1 MPITRPLA
9 AAIAVALTLGV
20 VAESADARPRPRRA
34 KRFVANKTFGLGLM
48 IGAPTGLSGKYF
60 YGRDKAID
68 FGVGAFRYYR
78 GRDGLQIHVDHLW
91 HPVTLASTEDFEL
104 PLYVGIGGRVF
115 DFDDD
120 NDRDGLALG
129 VRAPVG
135 ISLDLNRTPI
145 DIFFEL
151 ALVADLF
158 VDYDDRYGVDV
169 NGALG
174 LRFYLD

>member
-1 MPITRPLA
+1 MSHANNPEILQRL
-9 AAIAVALTLGV
+9 
-20 VAESADARPRPRRA
+20 RRA
-34 KRFVANKTFGLGLM
+34 EGHLATVIRMVE
-48 IGAPTGLSGKYF
+48 
-60 YGRDKAID
+60 D
-68 FGVGAFRYYR
+68 

-129 VRAPVG
+129 LRAPIG
-135 ISLDLNRTPI
+135 LSLDLNRTPI

-158 VDYDDRYGVDV
+158 VDYDDKYGVDV

-174 LRFYLD
+174 LRYYFD